1 MLYADL
7 ERDKATSKKPD
18 VFFMIH
24 SLTTFKFNQRSN
36 IAQTQQHSKI
46 YHKTYKTAN
55 ASISTSSNYS
65 ANLPQQ
71 NFRGIKIFN
80 ANLIDKL
87 KGKFIPATA
96 TKLDFQDDSKVMQSL
111 TKSWGDSN
119 ADYIDGISDTFKR
132 QKGSFSTISVDDKTK
147 PFSDNIKSIIK
158 TDIENDT
165 MFIDFLQ
172 SAPDI
177 ADNSQ
182 SQLRGAGELA
192 VYSAVKEA
200 KEKGLKKIELTSGSA
215 TSNTFYD
222 KIGFDCVYVSYDPD
236 SRLRHG
242 KGLGDLIAIGGCYEL
257 PSNKFDSF
265 INRVESKYNI
275 KN

>member
-1 MLYADL
+1 
-7 ERDKATSKKPD
+7 
-18 VFFMIH
+18 
-24 SLTTFKFNQRSN
+24 
-36 IAQTQQHSKI
+36 
-46 YHKTYKTAN
+46 
-55 ASISTSSNYS
+55 
-65 ANLPQQ
+65 
-71 NFRGIKIFN
+71 
-80 ANLIDKL
+80 
-87 KGKFIPATA
+87 
-96 TKLDFQDDSKVMQSL
+96 
-111 TKSWGDSN
+111 
-119 ADYIDGISDTFKR
+119 
-132 QKGSFSTISVDDKTK
+132 
-147 PFSDNIKSIIK
+147 
-158 TDIENDT
+158 

-177 ADNSQ
+177 ADNAQ
-182 SQLRGAGELA
+182 SKIRGAGELA

-257 PSNKFDSF
+257 PSEKFDSF
-265 INRVESKYNI
+265 INRVEAKYNI

>member
-1 MLYADL
+1 MPYADL
-7 ERDKATSKKPD
+7 EQGKATRKSWTY
-18 VFFMIH
+18 FLMIH
-24 SLTTFKFNQRSN
+24 SLTTFKFNQQPN
-36 IAQTQQHSKI
+36 IAKTQQHSKK
-46 YHKTYKTAN
+46 YQKTSKTTN

-65 ANLPQQ
+65 ANLIQQ

-87 KGKFIPATA
+87 KEKFIPATA
-96 TKLDFQDDSKVMQSL
+96 TKLDFQDDAKVMQHL
-111 TKSWGDSN
+111 RKSWGDSN
-119 ADYIDGISDTFKR
+119 TDYIDGIADTFKS
-132 QKGSFSTISVDDKTK
+132 QKGSFSTISIEDTSK

-177 ADNSQ
+177 ADNAQ
-182 SQLRGAGELA
+182 SKIRGAGELA

-257 PSNKFDSF
+257 PSEKFDSF
-265 INRVESKYNI
+265 INRVEAKYNI